1 MSIVP
6 SIRAVALLLVCGA
19 LALPL
24 AACGSSGGGGGDG
37 TAAAADDAQ
46 DTSRLE
52 LQQCLRENGVD
63 VSEPGGEGGPPSDV
77 DMEAM
82 REALEGPCADLAR
95 GAFGSISEEDRAEFE
110 DARVRMTACLREQ
123 GVDLPEPEAGR
134 PALMRIDPDDED
146 LQAAME
152 TCRDE
157 LPEGMRDG
165 PGPGGFRGGQP

>member
-6 SIRAVALLLVCGA
+6 SIRAAAVLLVCGA

-24 AACGSSGGGGGDG
+24 AACGSSGGGGDG
-37 TAAAADDAQ
+37 TAAAADDAR
-46 DTSRLE
+46 DTARLE
-52 LQQCLRENGVD
+52 LQQCLRENGVEG
-63 VSEPGGEGGPPSDV
+63 VGEPGGEGGPPGEADT
-77 DMEAM
+77 EAM

-110 DARVRMTACLREQ
+110 DARVRMTACLKEQ

-134 PALMRIDPDDED
+134 PALLRIDPDDEE

-152 TCRDE
+152 ACRDE
-157 LPEGMRDG
+157 LPADLRDG

>member
-1 MSIVP
+1 MPTVP
-6 SIRAVALLLVCGA
+6 SIRAALLLACGA

-24 AACGSSGGGGGDG
+24 AACGGSSGGGGSSS
-37 TAAAADDAQ
+37 AASADDAR
-46 DTSRLE
+46 DTARLE
-52 LQQCLRENGVD
+52 LQQCLRENGVEG
-63 VSEPGGEGGPPSDV
+63 VGGPGGQDGPPSEA

-82 REALEGPCADLAR
+82 RAALDGPCADLAR

-134 PALMRIDPDDED
+134 PTLMRIDPDDED

-152 TCRDE
+152 ACRDE
-157 LPEGMRDG
+157 LPEGMRGG
-165 PGPGGFRGGQP
+165 PGPGGFRRGQP